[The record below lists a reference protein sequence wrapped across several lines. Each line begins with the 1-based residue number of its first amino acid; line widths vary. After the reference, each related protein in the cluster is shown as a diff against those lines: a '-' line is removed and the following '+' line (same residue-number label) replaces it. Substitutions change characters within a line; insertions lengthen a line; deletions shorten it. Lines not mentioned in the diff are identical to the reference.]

1 LFIKTQSKIDMTNS
15 TSFWKSG
22 HLPTLFSAFLYFD
35 VSFMIWVLLGAL
47 GNYVAAD
54 LHLNAAQKGLMTA
67 IPLLGGSFLRLVLGQ
82 LTDRIG
88 PRKTGCFGLSV
99 TLVPLLGG
107 WLWADSLPK
116 VYVIGL
122 LLGVAGA
129 SFAVALP
136 LASRWYPP
144 KYQGLALGIA
154 GAGNSGTVLA
164 TLFAPRI
171 AERLGWHAVFGLA
184 ILPLLVTAAVFL
196 LLAREAPGA
205 RQRARAADF
214 FSVLGERDT
223 YLFALFYGVT
233 FGGFVGLASFL
244 SILLRDQYGVSKVAA
259 GDLTSLCVISGS
271 FLRPVGGLLADRLG
285 GIRMLSL
292 LYGFA
297 ALLALSVAQLPP
309 LWLAVSFFFLLM
321 GCLGIGNG
329 AVFQLVPQRYGKRV
343 GIATG
348 ILGAAGGLG
357 GFILPTVV
365 GSLKQLT
372 GTYAIGLAVLAGLA
386 TIALAALAVAQTEW
400 IGAWVGQ
407 HGRAKGEPA
416 SAASSAGVLPDYQI
430 LSGTQG

>member
-1 LFIKTQSKIDMTNS
+1 MRNDP
-15 TSFWKSG
+15 SFWKSG
-22 HLPTLFSAFLYFD
+22 HKPTLFSAFLYFD

-54 LHLNAAQKGLMTA
+54 LHLNPAQKGLMTA

-88 PRKTGCFGLSV
+88 PRKTGCIGLSV

-116 VYVIGL
+116 VYAIGL
-122 LLGVAGA
+122 LLGIAGA

-164 TLFAPRI
+164 TLFAPRL
-171 AERLGWHAVFGLA
+171 AEHIGWHSVFGLA
-184 ILPLLVTAAVFL
+184 IVPLVVTATVFV

-205 RQRARAADF
+205 PPPARASELFA
-214 FSVLGERDT
+214 VLGERDT
-223 YLFALFYGVT
+223 YMFALMYGVT

-244 SILLRDQYGVSKVAA
+244 SILLRDQYGVSKVTA
-259 GDLTSLCVISGS
+259 GDLTSLCVIAGS
-271 FLRPVGGLLADRLG
+271 FLRPIGGWLADRIG

-292 LYGFA
+292 LYGLA

-309 LWLAVSFFFLLM
+309 LWLAVAFFFLLM
-321 GCLGIGNG
+321 GCLGLGNG

-357 GFILPTVV
+357 GFVLPTVV

-372 GTYAIGLAVLAGLA
+372 GTYAIGLTVLAGLA
-386 TIALAALAVAQTEW
+386 TIALAALAIAQTEW
-400 IGAWVGQ
+400 IGDWIGQ
-407 HGRAKGEPA
+407 HGRVKGESTPVPA
-416 SAASSAGVLPDYQI
+416 AGAMPDYRV
-430 LSGTQG
+430 LSGSQG